1 MPLARR
7 TLLALLLLLG
17 LSTCSNEPQHQALPA
32 GTVVLAFGDSVTHGT
47 GAKPGQDYPSLLAQ
61 QTGWQV
67 INAGV
72 PGDTAR
78 AAKDRLAPL
87 LREHQPE
94 LVIVELGG
102 NDFLRRQQTSRVKQD
117 LLSIVNT
124 SLGYGAITVL
134 VAVPRLSLL
143 RAGVGALKDDGIYAA
158 LAEETNV
165 ILVEDIFSE
174 VLSDETLRADAV
186 HPNAQGYQVFTKRL
200 IEALGASG
208 LVQ

>member
-1 MPLARR
+1 VSSLRR
-7 TLLALLLLLG
+7 TLLVLLVLLG
-17 LSTCSNEPQHQALPA
+17 LSACSNEPQHQALPA

-61 QTGWQV
+61 QTGWDV
-67 INAGV
+67 INAGI

-87 LREHQPE
+87 LQKHQPQ

-124 SLGYGAITVL
+124 SLEYGAITVL

-158 LAEETNV
+158 LADETSV
-165 ILVEDIFSE
+165 VLVEDIFSE
-174 VLSDETLRADAV
+174 VLSDGALRADAV
-186 HPNAQGYQVFTKRL
+186 HPNAQGYQVFTRNL
-200 IEALGASG
+200 IQALRSSG
-208 LVQ
+208 LYQ

>member
-1 MPLARR
+1 VPSLPR
-7 TLLALLLLLG
+7 TLLALLLLG
-17 LSTCSNEPQHQALPA
+17 LSACSDEPKYQALPA

-61 QTGWQV
+61 QTGWDV
-67 INAGV
+67 INAGI

-87 LREHQPE
+87 LQKHQPQ

-102 NDFLRRQQTSRVKQD
+102 NDFLRRQQPSRVKQD
-117 LLSIVNT
+117 LLSIVTT
-124 SLGYGAITVL
+124 SLEYGAITVL

-158 LAEETNV
+158 LADETSV
-165 ILVEDIFSE
+165 VLVEDIFSE
-174 VLSDETLRADAV
+174 VLSDGALRADAV
-186 HPNAQGYQVFTKRL
+186 HPNAQGYQVFTRNL
-200 IEALGASG
+200 IQALRSSG
-208 LVQ
+208 LYQ